1 MSQQASVNAVVS
13 PLPAFEV
20 RQLSFRYDSVHSRP
34 SGDRTAWAIN
44 EMEFTVRQGEIVG
57 VIGPNGSGKSSLL
70 KLLAKLVR
78 PQEGAIRL
86 FGSDLGTLSR
96 ESISRQVAY
105 MPQDLSYDFPF
116 SVLDMVLM
124 GRFPHRRGGL
134 WSLVGWEQQEDL
146 AVAEEAMVQT
156 DVRHLANRM
165 ITTLSAG
172 ERQRV
177 LLARALAQAPRVL
190 MLDEPTAHLDL
201 NHQLDVCRILQQVH
215 AQLQMTVLLV
225 SHDINLA
232 SQYCDRILVMK
243 QGAMVCI
250 GPPQE
255 VIHPQV
261 LTEVYG
267 CQVLV
272 DEHPDTRLPRVSLP
286 SQDRH
291 QTVGVSGML

>member
-1 MSQQASVNAVVS
+1 MSQQASVSAAVS

-20 RQLSFRYDSVHSRP
+20 RQLSFRYDSVRGRP
-34 SGDRTAWAIN
+34 SGDRLAWVIN
-44 EMEFTVRQGEIVG
+44 GMEFTIRQGEIVG

-78 PQEGAIRL
+78 PQEGAIHL
-86 FGSDLGTLSR
+86 FGAELGALSR
-96 ESISRQVAY
+96 ESISRQLAY
-105 MPQDLSYDFPF
+105 MPQDLSFDFPF

-124 GRFPHRRGGL
+124 GRFPYRRGGL
-134 WSLVGWEQQEDL
+134 WNLVGWERREDL
-146 AVAEEAMVQT
+146 AAAEEAMVQT
-156 DVRHLANRM
+156 DVAHLANRM
-165 ITTLSAG
+165 IATLSAG
-172 ERQRV
+172 ERQRT

-201 NHQLDVCRILQQVH
+201 NHQLEVCRILQRVH

-243 QGAMVCI
+243 QGAVVCI
-250 GPPQE
+250 GPPQD
-255 VIHPQV
+255 VIHPRV

-272 DEHPDTRLPRVSLP
+272 DSHPDSGLPRVSLP

-291 QTVGVSGML
+291 QTVAVSGML

>member
-1 MSQQASVNAVVS
+1 MSQQASVSEVS
-13 PLPAFEV
+13 STLPAFEV
-20 RQLSFRYDSVHSRP
+20 RQLSFRYDSVRGRS
-34 SGDRTAWAIN
+34 SGDRSGWVIKG
-44 EMEFTVRQGEIVG
+44 MEFTVRQGEIVG

-78 PQEGAIRL
+78 PQEGSIRL
-86 FGSDLGTLSR
+86 FGTDLGTLPR

-134 WSLVGWEQQEDL
+134 WNLVGWERQEDL
-146 AVAEEAMVQT
+146 ASAEEAMVQT

-201 NHQLDVCRILQQVH
+201 NHQLDVCRILQRVH
-215 AQLQMTVLLV
+215 GQLQMTVLLV

-232 SQYCDRILVMK
+232 SQYCDRILLMK
-243 QGAMVCI
+243 QGTVVCI
-250 GPPQE
+250 GSPQD
-255 VIHPQV
+255 VIHPRI
-261 LTEVYG
+261 LSEVYG

-272 DEHPDTRLPRVSLP
+272 DAHPDTGLPRVSLP
-286 SQDRH
+286 SQNHH
-291 QTVGVSGML
+291 QVSPVATTC

>member
-1 MSQQASVNAVVS
+1 MSQQASVNAIGS
-13 PLPAFEV
+13 PLPAFGV
-20 RQLSFRYDSVHSRP
+20 RRLSFRYDSVRGRL
-34 SGDRTAWAIN
+34 SGDRSAWVIN
-44 EMEFTVRQGEIVG
+44 GMDLTIWHGEIVG

-70 KLLAKLVR
+70 KLLTKLVR
-78 PQEGAIRL
+78 PQEGTIHL
-86 FGSDLGTLSR
+86 FGVELGALSR

-124 GRFPHRRGGL
+124 GRFPHRRNGL
-134 WSLVGWEQQEDL
+134 WNFVGWERQEDL
-146 AVAEEAMVQT
+146 AAAEEAMGQT
-156 DVRHLANRM
+156 DVTHLADRM
-165 ITTLSAG
+165 IATLSAG

-177 LLARALAQAPRVL
+177 LLARALAQVPRVL

-201 NHQLDVCRILQQVH
+201 NHQLDVCRILQRVH

-225 SHDINLA
+225 SHDVNLA

-243 QGAMVCI
+243 QGAVVCI
-250 GPPQE
+250 GSPRD
-255 VIHPQV
+255 VVHPRV

-272 DEHPDTRLPRVSLP
+272 DAHPDTGLPRVSLP
-286 SQDRH
+286 GQDRH
-291 QTVGVSGML
+291 RTVAVSGLL

>member
-1 MSQQASVNAVVS
+1 MSQHASISAVVS
-13 PLPAFEV
+13 HLPAFEV
-20 RQLSFRYDSVHSRP
+20 RQLSFRYDSMP
-34 SGDRTAWAIN
+34 SHPSANRSAWVIN
-44 EMEFTVRQGEIVG
+44 RMEFTVRQGEIVG

-78 PQEGAIRL
+78 PQEGTIQL
-86 FGSDLGTLSR
+86 FGAELGALSR

-105 MPQDLSYDFPF
+105 MPQELSSDFPF

-124 GRFPHRRGGL
+124 GRFPYRRGGL
-134 WSLVGWEQQEDL
+134 WNLVGWERQEDL
-146 AVAEEAMVQT
+146 AVAEEVMAQT
-156 DVRHLANRM
+156 DVTHLANRM
-165 ITTLSAG
+165 VDTLSAG

-177 LLARALAQAPRVL
+177 LLARALAQVPRVL

-201 NHQLDVCRILQQVH
+201 NHQLDVCRILQRVH
-215 AQLQMTVLLV
+215 EQSQMTVLLV

-243 QGAMVCI
+243 QGAVVCI
-250 GPPQE
+250 GPPQD
-255 VIHPQV
+255 VIHPRI

-272 DEHPDTRLPRVSLP
+272 DVHPDTGLPRVSLP

-291 QTVGVSGML
+291 QTVAVSGML